1 MTNDDVKLSPLLSS
15 PVLQRLGD
23 LKRFNSAVDVP
34 TMEVWRR
41 ERTAAYGQSDLKPTG
56 DGVEEELI
64 NGVVVKHYNWL
75 LLLVSKSNFTYID
88 GSIIRDKILLCLWL
102 LQGSSWWARIFEKRG
117 STFDFNGLRLWSKT
131 LAPLPL
137 LLLGRGLVI
146 SRPKALK
153 C

>member
-64 NGVVVKHYNWL
+64 NGVVVKHYN
-75 LLLVSKSNFTYID
+75 
-88 GSIIRDKILLCLWL
+88 
-102 LQGSSWWARIFEKRG
+102 
-117 STFDFNGLRLWSKT
+117 
-131 LAPLPL
+131 
-137 LLLGRGLVI
+137 
-146 SRPKALK
+146 
-153 C
+153 